1 MVKSSSQI
9 GMACAAMERPQE
21 SAATKPAFTQG
32 LVEELF
38 PQVNW
43 LLTLTIKVRTWSF
56 HHQSLDDNPPIQIKR
71 ALLNW
76 GLVHFDPQIHST
88 DFSDV

>member
-1 MVKSSSQI
+1 MVRSSSQI

-21 SAATKPAFTQG
+21 SAIESAFTQG
-32 LVEELF
+32 LVKDLS
-38 PQVNW
+38 
-43 LLTLTIKVRTWSF
+43 LRLTLYSDNQGKSLVL

-76 GLVHFDPQIHST
+76 GHVHFDPQIHST
-88 DFSDV
+88 DFNDV

>member
-38 PQVNW
+38 PQVN
-43 LLTLTIKVRTWSF
+43 
-56 HHQSLDDNPPIQIKR
+56 
-71 ALLNW
+71 
-76 GLVHFDPQIHST
+76 
-88 DFSDV
+88 